1 MWGRTFRNGRQT
13 YCRKREENVVWFW
26 GEVNQ
31 DSDCGGISCIFWM
44 VCKAID
50 FDGDIDYIWKGIV
63 GRKRE
68 NNLEEGFMI
77 LNGWIGRK
85 GIMGTCA

>member
-1 MWGRTFRNGRQT
+1 
-13 YCRKREENVVWFW
+13 
-26 GEVNQ
+26 
-31 DSDCGGISCIFWM
+31 M

-77 LNGWIGRK
+77 LNG
-85 GIMGTCA
+85 